1 MSDDGTEDEDF
12 SKAISEYVEQPL
24 RRDHPIFFYKMEMM
38 LAEADIGLAISKGV
52 RLNETRELL
61 DMLDTLFNLL
71 LDPDSKLPD
80 QQRKRLNHA
89 DDVWLD
95 PKSKMSSGDERV
107 SWLLSSYAHMSKALA
122 YLIKAREDPIF
133 KDIIPDYLIKYLG
146 KLSVFTYREAMG
158 HVML

>member
-1 MSDDGTEDEDF
+1 MTDPEAENEDF
-12 SKAISEYVEQPL
+12 SMAISEYIDKPL
-24 RRDHPIFFYKMEMM
+24 RRDHPIFFYQMEML

-52 RLNETRELL
+52 RLNETREIL
-61 DMLDTLFNLL
+61 DMLDTLYNIL

-107 SWLLSSYAHMSKALA
+107 SWLLSSHAHMSKALG
-122 YLIKAREDPIF
+122 YLIRAREDPLF

-146 KLSVFTYREAMG
+146 KLSTFTYKEAMG